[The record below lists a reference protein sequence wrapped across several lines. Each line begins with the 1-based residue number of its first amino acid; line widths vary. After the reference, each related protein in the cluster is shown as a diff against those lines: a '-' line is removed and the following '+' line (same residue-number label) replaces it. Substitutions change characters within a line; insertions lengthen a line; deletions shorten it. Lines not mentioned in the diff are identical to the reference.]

1 MSQSTLQTTRRATP
15 PRGFRTDGQGDWRVL
30 AAIAPYVWPKGEPE
44 ARLRVGVAMVFLI
57 LTKVATIWTPF
68 VFKDVVD
75 ALTPEG
81 VSDGARALIVAP
93 TALIIFYAV
102 MRFMQTG
109 LAQVRDGVFAK
120 VGQRALRRLAIQSFT
135 HLHALSLRFHLQR
148 KTGALS
154 RIIDR
159 GVKGV
164 DFLLR
169 FLVFNLAPLIVEL
182 IVVAAIFWFKFDFW
196 YFLVVLATLLSY
208 VWYTYK
214 ATEWR
219 LTIRKRMND
228 MDQEA
233 MQKAVDSLLNYETVK
248 YFAAESR
255 EVERYDS
262 AMAGYEQAGVE
273 TQTSL
278 AWLNTG
284 QAFIISA
291 GLGAAMVLAGYGV
304 AQGTLTVGDFVLV
317 NAFMLQITMPLGFLG
332 TVYREIRQAMIDMTE
347 LFALMDANV
356 EIEDAP
362 DAKPLQ
368 VAEGR
373 VNFDDVRF
381 RYDPDRE
388 ILKGVSFEI
397 PGGKTLAVVGPTGS
411 GKSTLGRLLY
421 RFYDVESGA
430 IRIDGQDLRDVTQ
443 HSLRQAVGVVPQD
456 TVLFNDTIFYNIAYG
471 RPGAS
476 REEVEA
482 AAKAARL
489 HEFVAALPKGYE
501 TEVGERG
508 LKLSGGEKQRVSIA
522 RAILKNPPI
531 LILDE
536 ATSALDTRTER
547 AIQESLRALS
557 ANRTVLVVAHR
568 LSTVV
573 EADEIIVLDSGAVVE
588 RGSHAELLA
597 RNGRYAAMWAIQKAA
612 AENVAD
618 DNGGTDS

>member
-1 MSQSTLQTTRRATP
+1 MRQAEGGSRLRA
-15 PRGFRTDGQGDWRVL
+15 DGEGDWRVL
-30 AAIAPYVWPKGEPE
+30 AAVAPYVWPKGEPE
-44 ARLRVGVAMVFLI
+44 ARLRVVVAMVFLI
-57 LTKVATIWTPF
+57 LAKVATIWTPF
-68 VFKDVVD
+68 LFKDVVD
-75 ALTPEG
+75 ALTPAG
-81 VSDGARALIVAP
+81 VSDGARALMVAP
-93 TALIIFYAV
+93 TALILFYAV
-102 MRFMQTG
+102 MRFMQVG

-135 HLHALSLRFHLQR
+135 HLHQLSLRFHLQR

-169 FLVFNLAPLIVEL
+169 FLVFNLAPLVVEL
-182 IVVAAIFWFKFDFW
+182 IVVAAIFWLKFDFW
-196 YFLVVLATLLSY
+196 YFLVVAGTLVSY

-219 LTIRKRMND
+219 LGIRKRMND
-228 MDQEA
+228 KDQEA

-248 YFAAESR
+248 YFAAERR
-255 EVERYDS
+255 EVERYDQS
-262 AMAGYEQAGVE
+262 MQGYEQAGVE

-278 AWLNTG
+278 AWLNAG

-291 GLGAAMVLAGYGV
+291 GLGAAMILAGYGV
-304 AQGTLTVGDFVLV
+304 AQGNLTVGDFVMV

-347 LFALMDANV
+347 LFVLMDQNV
-356 EIEDAP
+356 EIKDSPKAE
-362 DAKPLQ
+362 PLKLT
-368 VAEGR
+368 EGR

-411 GKSTLGRLLY
+411 GKSTLARLLY
-421 RFYDVESGA
+421 RFYEVESGA

-443 HSLRQAVGVVPQD
+443 ESLRQAVGVVPQD

-471 RPGAS
+471 RPEAS
-476 REEVEA
+476 REEVLA
-482 AAKAARL
+482 AAEAARL
-489 HEFVAALPKGYE
+489 HEFIGSLPKGYE

-522 RAILKNPPI
+522 RAILKNPPV

-536 ATSALDTRTER
+536 ATSALDTRTEK
-547 AIQESLRALS
+547 AIQESLRSLS
-557 ANRTVLVVAHR
+557 RNRTVLVVAHR

-573 EADEIIVLDSGAVVE
+573 DADEIIVLDAGEIVE
-588 RGSHAELLA
+588 RGPHARLLA
-597 RNGRYAAMWAIQKAA
+597 QNGRYAAMWASQKAA
-612 AENVAD
+612 AAPPAESGSSEESEVAP
-618 DNGGTDS
+618 SIL

>member
-1 MSQSTLQTTRRATP
+1 MRQAEGGSRLRA
-15 PRGFRTDGQGDWRVL
+15 DGEGDWRVL
-30 AAIAPYVWPKGEPE
+30 AAVAPYIWPKGEPE
-44 ARLRVGVAMVFLI
+44 ARLRVAVAMVFLI
-57 LTKVATIWTPF
+57 LAKVATIWTPF
-68 VFKDVVD
+68 LFKGVVD
-75 ALTPEG
+75 ALTPAG
-81 VSDGARALIVAP
+81 VSDGARALMVAP
-93 TALIIFYAV
+93 TALILFYAV

-120 VGQRALRRLAIQSFT
+120 VGQRALRRLALQSFA
-135 HLHALSLRFHLQR
+135 HLHDLSLRFHLQR

-169 FLVFNLAPLIVEL
+169 FLVFNLAPLVVEL
-182 IVVAAIFWFKFDFW
+182 IVVAAIFWLKFDFW
-196 YFLVVLATLLSY
+196 YFLVVAATLISY

-219 LTIRKRMND
+219 LGIRKRMND
-228 MDQEA
+228 KDQEA

-248 YFAAESR
+248 YFAAERR
-255 EVERYDS
+255 EVERYDQS
-262 AMAGYEQAGVE
+262 MQGYEQAGVE

-278 AWLNTG
+278 AWLNAG

-291 GLGAAMVLAGYGV
+291 GLGAAMILAGYGV
-304 AQGTLTVGDFVLV
+304 AQGSLTVGDFVLV

-347 LFALMDANV
+347 LFVLMDQNV
-356 EIEDAP
+356 EIRDAP
-362 DAKPLQ
+362 DAGPLKLT
-368 VAEGR
+368 EGR
-373 VNFDDVRF
+373 VTFDSVRF

-397 PGGKTLAVVGPTGS
+397 PGGRTLAVVGPTGS
-411 GKSTLGRLLY
+411 GKSTLARLLY
-421 RFYDVESGA
+421 RFYDVEAGGV
-430 IRIDGQDLRDVTQ
+430 RIDGQDLRDVTQ
-443 HSLRQAVGVVPQD
+443 ESLRQSVGVVPQD
-456 TVLFNDTIFYNIAYG
+456 TVLFNDTIHYNIAYG

-476 REEVEA
+476 REEVVG

-489 HEFVAALPKGYE
+489 DEFIRTLPRGYE

-536 ATSALDTRTER
+536 ATSALDTRTEK
-547 AIQESLRALS
+547 AIQESLRSLS
-557 ANRTVLVVAHR
+557 ENRTVLVVAHR

-573 EADEIIVLDSGAVVE
+573 DADEIIVLDAGEIVE
-588 RGSHAELLA
+588 RGPHARLLA
-597 RNGRYAAMWAIQKAA
+597 ENGRYAAMWTSQKAA
-612 AENVAD
+612 AAPPAGSGSSEEIERAP
-618 DNGGTDS
+618 SIL